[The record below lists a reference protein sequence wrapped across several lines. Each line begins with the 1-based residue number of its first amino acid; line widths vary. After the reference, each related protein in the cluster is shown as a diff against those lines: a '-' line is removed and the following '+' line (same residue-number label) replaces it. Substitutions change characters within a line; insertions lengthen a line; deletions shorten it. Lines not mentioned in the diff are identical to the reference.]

1 MAGKNSGS
9 DKPWAANSNP
19 WAELS
24 GLNLQ
29 NKVAKSPDPESARAA
44 TIREAVATSDE
55 NTSASTGAAVAAA
68 ATVSTSD
75 EVVEYSVDELQEM
88 SLNELQEIAREN
100 GIDPRNLSKEDLV
113 DALAADDVALTEEN
127 AEDEVEILLE
137 DEESLDAEEIDG
149 EMSLE
154 EALAILGEDS
164 ETEEDFAEGEFEEVE
179 TEVIEGDA
187 SFEFDDNSPQN

>member
-1 MAGKNSGS
+1 MAGKNSAS
-9 DKPWAANSNP
+9 DNP
-19 WAELS
+19 WAEMAR
-24 GLNLQ
+24 LNLPPKTS
-29 NKVAKSPDPESARAA
+29 KVSNDEQLNAQTNPSSSKAE
-44 TIREAVATSDE
+44 VAS
-55 NTSASTGAAVAAA
+55 VAAA
-68 ATVSTSD
+68 ATLTGGTAAADAPDETS
-75 EVVEYSVDELQEM
+75 YSVDELQEL
-88 SLNELQEIAREN
+88 SLKELQKIAEEN
-100 GIDPRNLSKEDLV
+100 GIDAADMSKEDLIA
-113 DALAADDVALTEEN
+113 ALAGEEVALTAEN
-127 AEDEVEILLE
+127 AEDEEEILLE